1 MTPQG
6 APPIET
12 AVTALF
18 GPGTR
23 RYTAAH
29 KTNKNNEALGVYET
43 L

>member
-1 MTPQG
+1 MTLQA

-18 GPGTR
+18 VSGTR
-23 RYTAAH
+23 RYNAAH
-29 KTNKNNEALGVYET
+29 KTNKNEEILGVQET